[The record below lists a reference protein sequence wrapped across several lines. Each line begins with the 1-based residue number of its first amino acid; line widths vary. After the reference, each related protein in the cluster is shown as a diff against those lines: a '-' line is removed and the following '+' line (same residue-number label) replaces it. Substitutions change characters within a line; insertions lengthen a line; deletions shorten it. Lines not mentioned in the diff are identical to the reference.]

1 MAIEENESIASKN
14 VAIANLLLSGDVVA
28 EAVATEV
35 KLQAEPD
42 VSELTSDHVLLREV
56 GRYAAYGLETEC
68 LWRWDIYR
76 DGSHVQTGAALS
88 FDSAKRNVD
97 HVLAF
102 YGVRDVSVAE
112 GAAGVEDKADE
123 S

>member
-1 MAIEENESIASKN
+1 MAIEDDGVDSRN
-14 VAIANLLLSGDVVA
+14 VALANLMLSSEMVA
-28 EAVATEV
+28 EAIATEV
-35 KLQAEPD
+35 KSQAEPD
-42 VSELTSDHVLLREV
+42 VEDLSSDHVLLKEV

-68 LWRWDIYR
+68 LWRWDIYK

-88 FDSAKRNVD
+88 LESAKRSVD

-102 YGVRDVSVAE
+102 YGVRDVTTTEKTTDTASN
-112 GAAGVEDKADE
+112 ADE